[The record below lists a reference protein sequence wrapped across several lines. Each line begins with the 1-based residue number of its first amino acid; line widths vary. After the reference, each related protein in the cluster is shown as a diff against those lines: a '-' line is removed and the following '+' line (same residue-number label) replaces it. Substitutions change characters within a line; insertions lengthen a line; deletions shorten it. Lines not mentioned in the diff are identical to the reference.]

1 MSQQIL
7 HEVPAAHLVSAVLQS
22 DTLLNQLQRELYR
35 ALPGITVE
43 RLRQLLRDEIL
54 QRDMVEGH
62 HASEAQ
68 ALLKRMEQLKAK
80 GLSATQ
86 TLRAVTGEAA
96 VDADSDAEAY
106 HILFDDKRYAGEG
119 G

>member
-1 MSQQIL
+1 MSQQVL

-22 DTLLNQLQRELYR
+22 DKFLNQLQRELYR

-54 QRDMVEGH
+54 QREMIEGH
-62 HASEAQ
+62 YAHEAE
-68 ALLKRMEQLKAK
+68 ALLNRMEQLKAK

-86 TLRAVTGEAA
+86 TLRAVTGQMPVE
-96 VDADSDAEAY
+96 ADSESESF

>member
-1 MSQQIL
+1 MSQQIF

-54 QRDMVEGH
+54 QREMIEGH
-62 HASEAQ
+62 AASEAQ
-68 ALLKRMEQLKAK
+68 ALLKRMEQLKAR
-80 GLSATQ
+80 GLSPTQ
-86 TLRAVTGEAA
+86 TLRAVTGQAST
-96 VDADSDAEAY
+96 DADNESDAF

>member
-1 MSQQIL
+1 MSQQIF

-54 QRDMVEGH
+54 QREMIEGH

-68 ALLKRMEQLKAK
+68 ALLKRMDQLKAR
-80 GLSATQ
+80 GLSPTQ
-86 TLRAVTGEAA
+86 TLNAVTGRTPVEA
-96 VDADSDAEAY
+96 DGESETF